1 MTTLAPVTTA
11 VSTTPEVVGKALYL
25 ELKPIL
31 DEAGNAFGFWGNKD
45 SVKQLIIMP
54 QGLTPEGRK
63 VRPSVWDRIVSPTYP
78 RSQWSSVNV
87 SVAPSRADF
96 LARGEEN
103 YNGKKLEVPHESELD
118 AMPEE
123 VVRQMLTNFTEQV
136 IHREVM
142 YSGAKYD
149 PEQDKHINFTKQNWE
164 IVRQFA
170 VEVTDK
176 DLSDVLAHKTPQAV
190 IRRINKVRVSL
201 GLPEKLV

>member
-1 MTTLAPVTTA
+1 
-11 VSTTPEVVGKALYL
+11 
-25 ELKPIL
+25 
-31 DEAGNAFGFWGNKD
+31 
-45 SVKQLIIMP
+45 
-54 QGLTPEGRK
+54 
-63 VRPSVWDRIVSPTYP
+63 
-78 RSQWSSVNV
+78 
-87 SVAPSRADF
+87 
-96 LARGEEN
+96 
-103 YNGKKLEVPHESELD
+103 
-118 AMPEE
+118 MPEE

-149 PEQDKHINFTKQNWE
+149 PEQDKPIDFTKQNWE

-176 DLSDVLAHKTPQAV
+176 DLADVLAHKTPQAV